1 MKYYNE
7 FLNFEMALKSMHSFV
22 KSESTAFFHLS
33 DIVSSFM
40 YLKPKEMITLKEET
54 IKLCEENGYSTRERL
69 EKKYSDSM
77 KNEFGDF

>member
-7 FLNFEMALKSMHSFV
+7 FLNFEIALKSMSSV

-40 YLKPKEMITLKEET
+40 YLKPKEMIALKEET

-69 EKKYSDSM
+69 EKKYSDFM

>member
-7 FLNFEMALKSMHSFV
+7 FLNFEIALKSMHSSV
-22 KSESTAFFHLS
+22 KSESKAFLYLGE
-33 DIVSSFM
+33 IVSSFM

-54 IKLCEENGYSTRERL
+54 IKICEENGYSTRERL
-69 EKKYSDSM
+69 EKKYSDFM